1 MFLPLAEL
9 VSEGDD
15 TPRPSQLKFCMAVPP
30 LDTLTVK
37 TASNARTDTSVA
49 KHTGKFVELVP
60 FC

>member
-37 TASNARTDTSVA
+37 TASNVRTDTSVA